1 MKFLKIIFISVLL
14 ISVSSAQEL
23 ESGAFAAPVLK
34 YTKLVNQSALIIGG
48 KIGWIIN
55 KRIVLGAGYYALS
68 SNVKSSEFNSEYNK
82 NLMLR
87 FNYGGIELEYLL
99 LKDTKYNLSLDM
111 LFAGGGVDFYL
122 ADVNKKFSYRN
133 LLVWEPE
140 INFEMELFDWLH
152 ADAGVSY
159 RMISSYI
166 EVYNMTRNDLQGVN
180 FLLIL
185 KFGKY

>member
-14 ISVSSAQEL
+14 IAVSSAQEL

-111 LFAGGGVDFYL
+111 LFAGGGLDFYL

-166 EVYNMTRNDLQGVN
+166 EVYNMTRNDLQGLN

>member
-1 MKFLKIIFISVLL
+1 
-14 ISVSSAQEL
+14 
-23 ESGAFAAPVLK
+23 
-34 YTKLVNQSALIIGG
+34 
-48 KIGWIIN
+48 
-55 KRIVLGAGYYALS
+55 
-68 SNVKSSEFNSEYNK
+68 
-82 NLMLR
+82 MLR

-122 ADVNKKFSYRN
+122 ADVNKKFSNRN

-140 INFEMELFDWLH
+140 LNFEMELFDWLH